1 MPALQNVF
9 PTRMDAGLPG
19 GAAMSRYS
27 SNTGIVEGAPIAFG
41 AAVMRGTDARQI
53 KTFAAGGGAFLGIAR
68 QDKGV
73 TGPDSSPVGKPA
85 AYFEH
90 ASGVFV
96 VADGAMA
103 VDAVVRFNTANGR
116 FTTAAASG
124 TVLECTGWTVET
136 PTTAAGQLAIIRR

>member
-1 MPALQNVF
+1 
-9 PTRMDAGLPG
+9 MDAGLPG

-27 SNTGIVEGAPIAFG
+27 SETGIVEAAAIAVG

-68 QDKGV
+68 QDKGMTTDSLPV
-73 TGPDSSPVGKPA
+73 TKVA
-85 AYFEH
+85 AYYTH

-96 VADGAMA
+96 ASEGAMA
-103 VDAVVRFNTANGR
+103 VDAQVRFNTATGK

-124 TVLECTGWTVET
+124 TVLDCVGWTVET
-136 PTTAAGQLAIIRR
+136 PPVGNIAIIRR